1 MNGQRAANPY
11 GAADPDRRALWA
23 MLVTRDIE
31 AFVAS
36 DFDCI
41 AGDFD
46 PVRFSSIDAR
56 GSADPDLWSL
66 ALTEIDDYKAEWL
79 RQAEQFR
86 RDFDD
91 PAAVLYAATAI
102 DQIEINGAQA
112 LVHKRF
118 DHLARA
124 RSGALVPLRWRTVYQ
139 CRRSD
144 ADPASWRITGFVG
157 FLPLAAESAAGPVAR
172 SELHAPSVGQH
183 RTAGAYSPV
192 LTVVPG
198 RLAVISGQAALDEE
212 GRVMGSDVE
221 TQTEHTLT
229 NCRRLLAAAGLGLS
243 DVFKANVYLAD
254 IADWEAFNRTYRRL
268 MPAEPLPVRTAVG
281 VSLLPGLKV
290 EVEMWAAG

>member
-1 MNGQRAANPY
+1 MTGQRTANPY
-11 GAADPDRRALWA
+11 GATDPDRRALWE

-31 AFVAS
+31 AFVGS
-36 DFDCI
+36 DFPRV

-91 PAAVLYAATAI
+91 PAAALYAATAI
-102 DQIEINGAQA
+102 DHIEINGAQA

-118 DHLARA
+118 DYLARA

-144 ADPASWRITGFVG
+144 ADPARWQITGFVG
-157 FLPLAAESAAGPVAR
+157 FLPLAAGAAAGAVAR
-172 SELHAPSVGQH
+172 SELHAPRISQH

-198 RLAVISGQAALDEE
+198 RLVVISGQAALDEE

-221 TQTEHTLT
+221 TQTEHTLE
-229 NCRRLLAAAGLGLS
+229 NCRRLLSAAGLGLS
-243 DVFKANVYLAD
+243 DVFKASVYLAD
-254 IADWEAFNRTYRRL
+254 IADWEVFNRTYRRL